1 MLQVNF
7 DPFPVITT
15 ERLVLRAIT
24 EKDAEDIFYLRTHDD
39 LMRYIA
45 RPRPASVEDLL
56 PLIQKIQNNV
66 ATNEG
71 IAWAMTMKGDDRMM
85 GHMSYHVLYK
95 EHYRA
100 EIGYMMRQEYH
111 GQGIMDEAIKATIA
125 YGFDKLGLH
134 SIEAHVNPANAASR
148 KLLERNNFTQ
158 EAYFKENIF
167 WDGKFEDTVIY
178 SRLAPRPA

>member
-7 DPFPVITT
+7 DPFPVLET

-24 EKDAEDIFYLRTHDD
+24 ENDIDAMFYLRTNDE

-45 RPRPASVEDLL
+45 RPRPTNAEEVL
-56 PLIQKIQNNV
+56 PLLHRIQNNV

-71 IAWAMTMKGDDRMM
+71 IAWAMTMKGDGRMM
-85 GHMSYHVLYK
+85 GHMSYHVLFK
-95 EHYRA
+95 ENYRA
-100 EIGYMMRQEYH
+100 EIGYMMREEYH
-111 GQGIMDEAIKATIA
+111 GKGIMDEAIKATID
-125 YGFDKLGLH
+125 YGFNKLGLH

-167 WDGKFEDTVIY
+167 WNGKFEDTVVY
-178 SRLAPRPA
+178 SLLKPYV